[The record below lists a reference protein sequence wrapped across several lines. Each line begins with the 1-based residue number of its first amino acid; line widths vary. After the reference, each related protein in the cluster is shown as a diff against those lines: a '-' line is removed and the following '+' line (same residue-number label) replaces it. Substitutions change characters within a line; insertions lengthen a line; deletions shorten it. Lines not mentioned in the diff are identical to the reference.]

1 MNTASRTT
9 HRPWVSS
16 EPSVRRVLKRD
27 SQTRDETFSKSKD
40 PSNRPGFQTSS
51 AALLDS
57 FVMSGQSTPA
67 VGSFHVSPIPPAT
80 PKNSSKTALHDQHTL
95 ARACETL
102 AMATTHKQQAPTT
115 PRRCKP
121 THGYVTIKTRTSQET
136 GFAALLCIQK
146 GFISVVGGAELD
158 DTVVIMPFSYAAL
171 KVVPGH
177 DDVLELKIKTPDA
190 KPNGIF
196 LVVSDCSARDRWIE
210 AFSAVGVT
218 IEGHSGT
225 LTMADSK
232 PSSPWAPSHIR
243 LTSETEFNLLCS
255 KHDEPDRMPWKH
267 EEQTRLRAHR
277 NPRIRLTNEP
287 EFDRLCSND
296 KTIGKPL
303 KRKAQTR
310 RRAIIEKL
318 VDSKELLPI
327 TFILAV
333 TMAHVILFVCCIC
346 LFFDSK

>member
-1 MNTASRTT
+1 MIIINHQPKEHSTILSTQTCSHHTPMNTASRTT
-9 HRPWVSS
+9 PHPWVSS
-16 EPSVRRVLKRD
+16 EPSVRRVLKREA
-27 SQTRDETFSKSKD
+27 QTRDESFSKSTD
-40 PSNRPGFQTSS
+40 PSNRPGLQTSS

-102 AMATTHKQQAPTT
+102 AMATTHKQQALTT
-115 PRRCKP
+115 TRRCKP

-158 DTVVIMPFSYAAL
+158 DTVVFMPIPYAEL
-171 KVVPGH
+171 KVVPEY
-177 DDVLELKIKTPDA
+177 DNVLELKIKTPDA

-210 AFSAVGVT
+210 AFSAVGVK

-225 LTMADSK
+225 LTMADRN
-232 PSSPWAPSHIR
+232 PTSPWAPSHIR
-243 LTSETEFNLLCS
+243 LTSETEF
-255 KHDEPDRMPWKH
+255 
-267 EEQTRLRAHR
+267 
-277 NPRIRLTNEP
+277 
-287 EFDRLCSND
+287 DRLCSNE
-296 KTIGKPL
+296 
-303 KRKAQTR
+303 KRDGMPVKRQTQTR
-310 RRAIIEKL
+310 LRVISQVENL
-318 VDSKELLPI
+318 VDSKELRYI
-327 TFILAV
+327 TFILGV
-333 TMAHVILFVCCIC
+333 TLAHAILFA
-346 LFFDSK
+346 FF